1 MNRPLG
7 LFALLVLCACQTTP
21 LPREES
27 PYHTVPVGSLLT
39 LHKDLTIPA
48 ERASVYI
55 QGDPM
60 ATWQGVN
67 SYHPH
72 CLFEVYKVKDTPQHV
87 KAGTFTIRK
96 VRQQDLSGI
105 RPGMQYARLFAGG
118 DPSFLIY
125 ATIMDLES
133 IEQPEVFR
141 LTCQHWEI
149 PPQAPRHLTIR
160 QIRTALGELFTLKL
174 LETK

>member
-1 MNRPLG
+1 MKRLLG
-7 LFALLVLCACQTTP
+7 LFALLVLSACHSTP

-27 PYHTVPVGSLLT
+27 PYYTVPIGSRLI

-48 ERASVYI
+48 ARASIYI
-55 QGDPM
+55 QGSLI
-60 ATWQGVN
+60 ATWQDVN

-72 CLFEVYKVKDTPQHV
+72 CIFEVYQVKDTPQHV
-87 KAGTFTIRK
+87 KPGTFTIRK
-96 VRQQDLSGI
+96 VRQQDLSSV
-105 RPGMQYARLFAGG
+105 RPGTQYARLFADA

-149 PPQAPRHLTIR
+149 PPQSPQHLTIR

-174 LETK
+174 PDTK